1 MIANRMIRPKAAR
14 ELSYYSP
21 AHDRW
26 YEGSKFFNA
35 PTTESGLTVT
45 SESALRLITV
55 QNCVRMRATTLS
67 RLPCHVMQ
75 RNGEKRQRATDFYLY
90 EKLHDQPNDWMTS
103 NEFWAMAEAHKC
115 LRGNF
120 YAYKMG
126 IPGRPIQQ
134 LIPLNVD
141 AVQKVE
147 QQDDYSLIYFVKFKD
162 GLVYEIPGEK
172 ILHFRGLTLDGITG
186 MNPIE
191 YARETIGRGMAS
203 EQFVSRFFGKG
214 LNPGTIIKHPLP
226 LTNQAFANRRDQ
238 LKERYEGLGKTRE
251 LMLLDEGMDITWPD
265 IKLVDA
271 QFIEQMKLSDAQIAG
286 LYRVPLMLIN
296 QQDNAPTYA
305 SAEQFLLFYQM
316 FSIDCMDYESSIRR
330 DLLTSAERKKYYAK
344 FSLEGLLRGGMK
356 DRAEFY
362 QTLINSEVLSPNEA
376 RAYEDLNPYDGG
388 DEFRTRTSTTR
399 SSGGSDSEPQKEE
412 KQ

>member
-35 PTTESGLTVT
+35 STTESGLTVT

-75 RNGEKRQRATDFYLY
+75 RTGEKRQRATDFYLY

-162 GLVYEIPGEK
+162 GLVYELPGEK
-172 ILHFRGLTLDGITG
+172 ILHFRGLTLDGVTG

-296 QQDNAPTYA
+296 SGDKEPTYA
-305 SAEQFLLFYQM
+305 SAEQFMLFYQM
-316 FSIDCMDYESSIRR
+316 FSIDCVDYESAIRR
-330 DLLTSAERKKYYAK
+330 DLFTPSEQKKYYAK
-344 FSLEGLLRGGMK
+344 FSLRALQRGSFKEQMEAFAIGIDK
-356 DRAEFY
+356 
-362 QTLINSEVLSPNEA
+362 EVYNPNEV
-376 RAYEDLNPYDGG
+376 RDWLDMNPYPGG
-388 DEFRTRTSTTR
+388 EIYRTRTSTTK
-399 SSGGSDSEPQKEE
+399 DEPQQKDES
-412 KQ
+412 